1 MEIEWIKGEMVKTK
15 EVHCHKDEEPH
26 FKSKIKTFTE
36 FPKDDET
43 ISIQSSTASSRKSFF
58 KRKDRKKNSRL
69 REANSKASRPEQYLP
84 PIISEPKKNTNNSTT
99 NEDDT
104 ISSRLT
110 IPTLKSGFTG
120 LTTISE

>member
-1 MEIEWIKGEMVKTK
+1 MVKTK
-15 EVHCHKDEEPH
+15 EVQCHKDEEPH

-43 ISIQSSTASSRKSFF
+43 IQSSTASSRKSFF
-58 KRKDRKKNSRL
+58 KRKDRQKYNGL
-69 REANSKASRPEQYLP
+69 RKANSKAGRPEQYLP
-84 PIISEPKKNTNNSTT
+84 PIISEPKRNTNNSTT

-104 ISSRLT
+104 MSSRLT
-110 IPTLKSGFTG
+110 RPTLKSGFAG